1 MMRNPLRLP
10 ARSPEPRSS
19 ASVTSAAVCRC
30 AGGMSEWSRS
40 ENVAMGTAWR
50 KNGGVTAREPHEIL
64 PDDLLD
70 RFRAR
75 AAVHYRENSFPD
87 DDLAEL
93 KDAGYLAILVPQEL
107 GGSGLGLAEA
117 SALQQ
122 RLAGAAPATA
132 LAINMHLVWTG
143 VAKVLADRGIDTLR
157 FVQEGAVASE
167 VFAFGI
173 SEAGNDLV
181 LFGSGTDAAPL
192 ADGGYS
198 FTGTKIFT
206 SLAPVWTQLGLH
218 GLDTTSDDAPRMVYA
233 FVPRS
238 EEGSG
243 RVVVRDDWD
252 TVGMRATQ
260 SRTTELR
267 GAVAPADRI
276 VRRLA
281 PGPNPDPLVFG
292 IFSVFELLLASVYT
306 GIARRALELAADAA
320 ARRMS
325 KRTGA
330 AYSQDPDIRWRIAD
344 MALAYD
350 ALPPQIAALARD
362 VDELADHGARWFS
375 LLAGV
380 KHRAATAAKAIVDE
394 AMLVAGGSS
403 YYSANELSRLYRD
416 VLAGLF
422 HPSDPE
428 SAHAT
433 VATAWLGP
441 VEG

>member
-1 MMRNPLRLP
+1 MAPFD
-10 ARSPEPRSS
+10 
-19 ASVTSAAVCRC
+19 
-30 AGGMSEWSRS
+30 
-40 ENVAMGTAWR
+40 
-50 KNGGVTAREPHEIL
+50 AREIL
-64 PDDLLD
+64 TDELLE

-75 AAVHYRENSFPD
+75 AAVHDRENTFPD
-87 DDLAEL
+87 DDLTEL
-93 KDAGYLAILVPQEL
+93 KTAGYLAVLVPREL
-107 GGSGLGLAEA
+107 GGAGLGLAEA
-117 SALQQ
+117 SVLQQ

-143 VAKVLADRGIDTLR
+143 VAKVLADRGSDALR
-157 FVQEGAVASE
+157 FVQEGAVAGE

-181 LFGSGTDAAPL
+181 LFGSGTDASPL
-192 ADGGYS
+192 PDGGYA

-218 GLDTTSDDAPRMVYA
+218 GLDTSSEDAPQMVYA

-238 EEGSG
+238 EVQAG

-252 TVGMRATQ
+252 TLGMRGTQ
-260 SRTTELR
+260 SRTTELH
-267 GAVAPADRI
+267 AAIAPSDRV
-276 VRRLA
+276 VRRMA

-306 GIARRALELAADAA
+306 GIARRALDLAVAA
-320 ARRMS
+320 AGRRTS
-325 KRTGA
+325 KRTGKP
-330 AYSQDPDIRWRIAD
+330 YSQDPDIRWRIAG

-350 ALPPQIAALARD
+350 ALPPQLESLARD
-362 VDELADHGARWFS
+362 VDALADHGPRWFS

-380 KHRAATAAKAIVDE
+380 KHRAVTAAKSIVDD
-394 AMLVAGGSS
+394 AVLVAGGSS
-403 YYSANELSRLYRD
+403 YFSANELSRLYRD

-428 SAHAT
+428 SAHST

-441 VEG
+441 VED

>member
-1 MMRNPLRLP
+1 MAPFD
-10 ARSPEPRSS
+10 PR
-19 ASVTSAAVCRC
+19 
-30 AGGMSEWSRS
+30 
-40 ENVAMGTAWR
+40 
-50 KNGGVTAREPHEIL
+50 EIL
-64 PDDLLD
+64 TDEMLE
-70 RFRAR
+70 RFRTR
-75 AAVHYRENSFPD
+75 AAVHDRENTFPD
-87 DDLAEL
+87 DDLADL
-93 KDAGYLAILVPQEL
+93 KAAGYLAILVPREL
-107 GGSGLGLAEA
+107 GGAGLGLAEA
-117 SALQQ
+117 SVLQQ

-143 VAKVLADRGIDTLR
+143 VAKVLADRGDDALR
-157 FVQEGAVASE
+157 FVQEGAAAGE

-181 LFGSGTDAAPL
+181 LFGSGTDASPL
-192 ADGGYS
+192 PDGGYA

-206 SLAPVWTQLGLH
+206 SLAPVWTQLGVH
-218 GLDTTSDDAPRMVYA
+218 GLDTSSDDAPRMVYA

-238 EEGSG
+238 EVQTD

-252 TVGMRATQ
+252 TLGMRGTQ
-260 SRTTELR
+260 SRTTELH
-267 GAVAPADRI
+267 AAIAPPDRI

-306 GIARRALELAADAA
+306 GIARRALDLAVAA
-320 ARRMS
+320 AGRRTS
-325 KRTGA
+325 KRTGKP
-330 AYSQDPDIRWRIAD
+330 YSQDPDIRWRIAG

-350 ALPPQIAALARD
+350 ALPPQLESLTRD
-362 VDELADHGARWFS
+362 VDGLVDHGARWFS

-380 KHRAATAAKAIVDE
+380 KHRAVTAAKSIVDD
-394 AMLVAGGSS
+394 AVLVAGGSS
-403 YYSANELSRLYRD
+403 YFSANELSRLYRD

-428 SAHAT
+428 SAHST

-441 VEG
+441 LED

>member
-1 MMRNPLRLP
+1 MHP
-10 ARSPEPRSS
+10 
-19 ASVTSAAVCRC
+19 TAVR
-30 AGGMSEWSRS
+30 
-40 ENVAMGTAWR
+40 TDD
-50 KNGGVTAREPHEIL
+50 NGGVTDFDPAAHL

-70 RFRAR
+70 RFRER
-75 AAVHYRENSFPD
+75 AAVHDRDNTFPE

-93 KDAGYLAILVPQEL
+93 KAAGYLAILVPKEL
-107 GGSGLGLAEA
+107 GGSGLGLAAA

-143 VAKVLADRGIDTLR
+143 VAKVLADRGVDALR
-157 FVQEGAVASE
+157 FVQEGAVAGE

-181 LFGSGTDAAPL
+181 LFGSDTDAAPL
-192 ADGGYS
+192 PGGGYA

-206 SLAPVWTQLGLH
+206 SLAPVWTKLGLH
-218 GLDTTSDDAPRMVYA
+218 GLDTTSADAPKLVYA
-233 FVPRS
+233 FIDRTDA
-238 EEGSG
+238 
-243 RVVVRDDWD
+243 VVTRDDWD
-252 TVGMRATQ
+252 TLGMRGTQ
-260 SRTTELR
+260 SRTTELHA
-267 GAVAPADRI
+267 AVADADRV
-276 VRRLA
+276 VRRID
-281 PGPNPDPLVFG
+281 PGPNPDPIVFG

-306 GIARRALELAADAA
+306 GIARRALDLAVETA
-320 ARRMS
+320 ARRRS
-325 KRTGA
+325 KKTGK

-350 ALPPQIAALARD
+350 ALPPELAALTRD
-362 VDELADHGARWFS
+362 VDELTDHGPRWFS

-380 KHRAATAAKAIVDE
+380 KHRAVTMAKSVVDE
-394 AMLVAGGSS
+394 AVLVAGGSS
-403 YYSANELSRLYRD
+403 YFSGSELSRLYRD

-428 SAHAT
+428 SAHST

-441 VEG
+441 LED